1 MQDAQDD
8 NLDWTGNS
16 ATRMA
21 CVNYLKEYE
30 YACDEKDTTFSQAEC
45 EKQCGKPVCVMPL
58 YWYINA
64 ATKKQKKLFAWRGR
78 GYLFLALFQKSLNN
92 RGRGGEVVEKN

>member
-64 ATKKQKKLFAWRGR
+64 AKKKKTIRLKGPW
-78 GYLFLALFQKSLNN
+78 LSILSI
-92 RGRGGEVVEKN
+92 VSEKLE